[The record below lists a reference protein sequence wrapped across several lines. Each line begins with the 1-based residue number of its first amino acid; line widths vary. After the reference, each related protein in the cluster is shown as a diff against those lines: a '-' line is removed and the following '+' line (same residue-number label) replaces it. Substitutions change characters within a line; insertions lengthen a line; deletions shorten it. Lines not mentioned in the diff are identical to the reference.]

1 MKMDMDD
8 YIDEAEK
15 QKLSDFCNKKMTVD
29 DFTSLKLIGKGSY
42 GKVFLVQK
50 KDDQKI
56 YAMKILKKKAMIKR
70 NQVNHIKTERKI
82 MELIDHP
89 FIVKLIYA
97 FQTAQKLYMVMDYC
111 PGGELFYHIQRVER
125 FNEEAVKFYGAQLV
139 LALDHLHKNNIIY
152 RDLKPENV
160 LINKDGYIKLTDFGL
175 SKENIS
181 DNVSAKSFCGT
192 PEYLAPEIIEG
203 KGHGQA
209 VDWWSLGSILYEML
223 TGLPPFY
230 SKDREKLFQTIKT
243 GEVKFYKFLSKEAVD
258 LLTKLFIKDPEK
270 RLGSGPTGLQDIE
283 SHPFFESINWE
294 SILEKKIKPPFTPK
308 LRSETDTRYIDPEFT
323 SLAAGDSYQAGE
335 SLNDNENPF
344 VGFSY
349 DANKEGEQQD
359 APQI

>member
-1 MKMDMDD
+1 M
-8 YIDEAEK
+8 YLFLI
-15 QKLSDFCNKKMTVD
+15 
-29 DFTSLKLIGKGSY
+29 SLNS
-42 GKVFLVQK
+42 
-50 KDDQKI
+50 
-56 YAMKILKKKAMIKR
+56 
-70 NQVNHIKTERKI
+70 
-82 MELIDHP
+82 
-89 FIVKLIYA
+89 
-97 FQTAQKLYMVMDYC
+97 
-111 PGGELFYHIQRVER
+111 
-125 FNEEAVKFYGAQLV
+125 
-139 LALDHLHKNNIIY
+139 
-152 RDLKPENV
+152 LKPENV

-294 SILEKKIKPPFTPK
+294 SILVKKIKPPFTPK